1 MSTFQLFLLLLPLC
15 LLNHFSHVR
24 LFAFLCTIASR
35 LLCPWDSPSKNT
47 GQGCC
52 ALLQGIF
59 PSQGSNT
66 RLSRQEY
73 WSGLPRP
80 PTGDLPDPRIKPAS
94 LMSPVLA
101 GRFFTTSATWEGRFI
116 MATLFKNK
124 LPQSF
129 PGGSV
134 VKNLAAV

>member
-1 MSTFQLFLLLLPLC
+1 MLCAKSLQLYSTLC
-15 LLNHFSHVR
+15 GSMK
-24 LFAFLCTIASR
+24 CTHQA
-35 LLCPWDSPSKNT
+35 PPSM
-47 GQGCC
+47 G
-52 ALLQGIF
+52 F
-59 PSQGSNT
+59 
-66 RLSRQEY
+66 SRQES

-129 PGGSV
+129 PGGSL